1 MLAFRDRLR
10 THDDDRELYERIKR
24 ELAAR
29 TWKDSQNYADAKSEV
44 VQENTRSCTRI
55 TNAIKRPIARRC
67 RPTPLKGQ
75 WPFNPALNLTGACP
89 RVTP

>member
-29 TWKDSQNYADAKSEV
+29 TWKDTQNYADAKSEV
-44 VQENTRSCTRI
+44 VQEILGRALGS
-55 TNAIKRPIARRC
+55 
-67 RPTPLKGQ
+67 PTPSS
-75 WPFNPALNLTGACP
+75 AA
-89 RVTP
+89 